1 MRVDRET
8 GYVLH
13 TRSYRENSQLV
24 DLFTRQYG
32 RLRVVARSAR
42 GGNKR
47 GGRPGLQLFPFTPL
61 QLSWQGRSE
70 LKTLV
75 SAEILAAP
83 VTMHLQG
90 ETLYSGFYLNELL
103 MRLLAEHDPHHQL
116 FDCYRETVSALAAG
130 EPLEKTLRLF
140 ELTLL
145 EEIGYG
151 LMLDCDTET
160 GEAIASDAWYR
171 FDQEQG
177 LIRSQP
183 PAGMQ
188 GKANWFSG
196 QHLLAMANLDTS
208 SAAVL
213 KDAKRL
219 LRLALQA
226 HLGDKPLR
234 SRELF
239 LRAGK

>member
-1 MRVDRET
+1 MRVDGET

-13 TRSYRENSQLV
+13 TRRYRENSQLV
-24 DLFTRQYG
+24 DLFTRHHG
-32 RLRVVARSAR
+32 RLRVVARSGKSSA
-42 GGNKR
+42 KR
-47 GGRPGLQLFPFTPL
+47 GGRSGLQLFPFTPL
-61 QLSWQGRSE
+61 QLSWQGRGE
-70 LKTLV
+70 LKNLV
-75 SAEILAAP
+75 SAEVLAAP
-83 VTMHLQG
+83 VMLQLQG

-103 MRLLAEHDPHHQL
+103 MRLLAEHDPHQQL
-116 FDCYRETVSALAAG
+116 FDCYRQTVSALAAS
-130 EPLEKTLRLF
+130 EPLEKTLRRF

-151 LMLDCDTET
+151 LMLDCDAET

-177 LIRSQP
+177 LIRREP
-183 PAGMQ
+183 PAGMH

-196 QHLLAMANLDTS
+196 LHLSAMNDLDKA

-219 LRLALQA
+219 LRLALQT
-226 HLGDKPLR
+226 HLGDRPLR